1 MTHSVLITGGCRSGK
16 SRHALEL
23 AARHTGPK
31 VFLAT
36 AQALDDEMS
45 ERIEKHKEERGPGWI
60 THEEPLDPGSIL
72 RDGTCAPGSLVILD
86 CITLWLSNLLMAS
99 ITRENIL
106 RRVDELLDVCQRF
119 DGTVI
124 LITNEVGAGIVPG
137 SALGREFRD
146 LAGEINQRVAARLD
160 EVIHTVSGIATVL
173 KSNRKENSPLE
184 NGKGFNNPF
193 SVEDKAGLYRAIF
206 ERRDVRHFQSKPIPP
221 HALKRILRAAH
232 HAGSVGFSQPWN
244 FLVIDD
250 PATKEKMFQNFIHAN
265 GDAEKNYSGAK
276 RELYS
281 SLKLEGIREA
291 PVNVL
296 VTCDRERAGP
306 HVLGRN
312 TVLET
317 DLFSTCCAVQ
327 NLWLAARA
335 EGVGVGWVSIL
346 SMDQLKVDLAL
357 PEFVEPVAYLCM
369 GYPAAGYAKPMLE
382 EEGWAKRIP
391 LEEVVFFN
399 HWGQTVEKRF

>member
-1 MTHSVLITGGCRSGK
+1 MNQTTLITGGCRSGK

-23 AARHTGPK
+23 AALHSGPK

-36 AQALDDEMS
+36 AQALDEEMNI
-45 ERIEKHKEERGPGWI
+45 RIEKHIRERGTGWTTI
-60 THEEPLDPGSIL
+60 EDPLDPASSLANGACL
-72 RDGTCAPGSLVILD
+72 PGSLVVLD

-99 ITRENIL
+99 LTRESIL

-124 LITNEVGAGIVPG
+124 AITNEVGAGIVPD
-137 SALGREFRD
+137 SPLGREFRD
-146 LAGEINQRVAARLD
+146 LAGEANQRIAARFD

-173 KSNRKENSPLE
+173 KSTCKEIPSPD

-193 SVEDKAGLYRAIF
+193 SMEDKAGLYRAIF
-206 ERRDVRHFQSKPIPP
+206 ERRDVRHFQSRAIPP
-221 HALKRILRAAH
+221 HTLKRILRAAH

-244 FLVIDD
+244 FVVIDD
-250 PATKEKMFQNFIHAN
+250 SALREKVFQNFCDAN
-265 GDAEKNYSGAK
+265 SEAANNYSGAK
-276 RELYS
+276 QELYS
-281 SLKLEGIREA
+281 SLKLEGICEA
-291 PVNVL
+291 PVNVV
-296 VTCDRERAGP
+296 VTCDRERGGP

-346 SMDQLKVDLAL
+346 SMDRLKADLAL
-357 PEFVEPVAYLCM
+357 PKSVEPVAYLCL
-369 GYPAAGYAKPMLE
+369 GYPAADYAKPMLE
-382 EEGWAKRIP
+382 EKGWAQRLP
-391 LEEVVFFN
+391 LEDVVFFN
-399 HWGQTVEKRF
+399 RWGQTVETRP

>member
-1 MTHSVLITGGCRSGK
+1 MNQTILITGGCRSGK

-36 AQALDDEMS
+36 AQALDEEME
-45 ERIEKHKEERGPGWI
+45 ERIARHKQERGPGWT
-60 THEEPLDPGSIL
+60 THEEPLNPGSIL
-72 RDGTCAPGSLVILD
+72 KSGACAPGSLVVLD
-86 CITLWLSNLLMAS
+86 CITLWLSNLILES
-99 ITRENIL
+99 RPREDIL
-106 RRVDELLDVCQRF
+106 RRVDELLDACQRF
-119 DGTVI
+119 DGTV
-124 LITNEVGAGIVPG
+124 LVITNEVGAGIVPDT
-137 SALGREFRD
+137 ALGREFRD
-146 LAGEINQRVAARLD
+146 LAGEANQRIAARFD
-160 EVIHTVSGIATVL
+160 EVRHTVSGIPTIL
-173 KSNRKENSPLE
+173 KSNRKESSPSG
-184 NGKGFNNPF
+184 NGMGFKNPF
-193 SVEDKAGLYRAIF
+193 SAEDKAGLYKAIF
-206 ERRDVRHFQSKPIPP
+206 ERRDVRHFRTDPVPA
-221 HALKRILRAAH
+221 HTLKRILRAAH

-250 PATKEKMFQNFIHAN
+250 PAIREKVFQNFTHAN
-265 GDAEKNYSGAK
+265 GEAADNYSGAK

-296 VTCDRERAGP
+296 VTCDRKRGGP

-346 SMDQLKVDLAL
+346 SMDQLKADFAL
-357 PEFVEPVAYLCM
+357 PASVEPVAYLCL
-369 GYPAAGYAKPMLE
+369 GYPAADYAKPMLE

-399 HWGQTVEKRF
+399 HWGRTVEKRP